1 MNIQD
6 LLNIIRPNVSGR
18 SQASR
23 SRFQTSDVTQECAVQ
38 LIKEFR
44 KREAEGVEPQ
54 VTKTWLTKIGRGTAA
69 KLRRHTNARCRDV
82 TRESKQDVQLHSSTD
97 VNPDELAVSNEM
109 QSMLVLA
116 LTRLSVEEN
125 EVIDLRFNH
134 NQTISAIARHMD
146 LPRHQIQKI
155 HDTALDKIRQDL
167 ESE

>member
-6 LLNIIRPNVSGR
+6 LLNIIRPKVSGR

-54 VTKTWLTKIGRGTAA
+54 VTKTWLTKIGRGTAS
-69 KLRRHTNARCRDV
+69 KLRRQTNAQCRSV
-82 TRESKQDVQLHSSTD
+82 ARESYQAVHRHTTTD
-97 VNPDELAVSNEM
+97 NKPDDLAISKEI
-109 QSMLVLA
+109 QSMLVFA
-116 LTRLSVEEN
+116 LTRLSSEEN

-155 HDTALDKIRQDL
+155 HDEALDKIRQDL
-167 ESE
+167 ESK